1 MRFYTEKHRYYC
13 GIDLH
18 TKTMYIC
25 IVDAEDAILFHEN
38 APVNAE
44 ILLDIIEPYLPDI
57 VICVECIFTWYW
69 IADFCEER
77 DIPFVLG
84 HALYMKAI
92 HGSKTKSDKIDSLK
106 IAKLLHAGMLP
117 MSYVYP
123 SGLRSTRD
131 LLRRRMHFTRK
142 KAELLAHIQ
151 NTKHQYNLPGF
162 CKSISYKANRKTVV
176 SHFDD
181 PSVQQMITCDVSL
194 IDHYHTLLKQVE
206 LYILKHAKAQRP
218 QELFLLQTIPGVG
231 KILALVMLYEIHD
244 INRFERVQHFTSYSR
259 LIKPTKESAGKIKS
273 GGGKKMG
280 NAYLKWAFSE
290 AVLLLIRESNDVKE
304 LHKSLKNRH
313 GKARALA
320 ILSHKL
326 GRTVYYMLKNK
337 EAFNIKT
344 FVNEKAKAKTKAKAL
359 LNEKTKT
366 KTAMPVELNV

>member
-1 MRFYTEKHRYYC
+1 MRFYTEHHQYYC

-25 IVDAEDAILFHEN
+25 IIDANGKIVFHEN
-38 APVNAE
+38 APVNADVLWE
-44 ILLDIIEPYLPDI
+44 VIKPYLPDL

-92 HGSKTKSDKIDSLK
+92 HGSKTKNDKIDSKK
-106 IAKLLHAGMLP
+106 IAMLLRAGMLP
-117 MSYVYP
+117 TAYVYP
-123 SGLRSTRD
+123 RGLRSTRD

-151 NTKHQYNLPGF
+151 NTKSQYNLPGF
-162 CKSISYKANRKTVV
+162 TKSISYKANRKTIV

-181 PSVQQMITCDVSL
+181 TSVQQMIACDVSL
-194 IDHYHTLLKQVE
+194 IDHYDGLLQEVE
-206 LYILKHAKAQRP
+206 LYILKHAKIHRP
-218 QELFLLQTIPGVG
+218 HDLFLLQTIPGVG

-244 INRFERVQHFTSYSR
+244 INRFERVQNFTSYCR

-273 GGGKKMG
+273 SSGKKMG
-280 NAYLKWAFSE
+280 NACLKWAFSE
-290 AVLLLIRESNDVKE
+290 AVILLIRESDAVKE
-304 LHKSLKNRH
+304 LHNQLKNRY

-326 GRTVYYMLKNK
+326 GRAVFYMLKNK
-337 EAFNIKT
+337 QAFQIKT
-344 FVNEKAKAKTKAKAL
+344 FVNEKTKALVK
-359 LNEKTKT
+359 EKT
-366 KTAMPVELNV
+366 KTAMPVEPKV

>member
-1 MRFYTEKHRYYC
+1 MRFYTEHHKYYC

-25 IVDAEDAILFHEN
+25 IIDTDGKILFHEN
-38 APVNAE
+38 ALVNADMLLE
-44 ILLDIIEPYLPDI
+44 IIKPYLPDI
-57 VICVECIFTWYW
+57 VISVECIFTWYW

-92 HGSKTKSDKIDSLK
+92 HGSKTKNDKLDSKK
-106 IAKLLHAGMLP
+106 IAMLLRAGMMP
-117 MSYVYP
+117 MAYVYP
-123 SGLRSTRD
+123 RGLRSTRD

-151 NTKHQYNLPGF
+151 NTKSQYNLPGF
-162 CKSISYKANRKTVV
+162 AKSISYKANRKKVV

-181 PSVQQMITCDVSL
+181 PSVQQMIACDISL
-194 IDHYHTLLKQVE
+194 IDHYDALLQQVE
-206 LYILKHAKAQRP
+206 LYILKHAKAHRP
-218 QELFLLQTIPGVG
+218 QDLFLLQTIPGVG
-231 KILALVMLYEIHD
+231 EILSLVMLYEIHE
-244 INRFERVQHFTSYSR
+244 ISRFEKVQHFTSYSR
-259 LIKPTKESAGKIKS
+259 LIKPTKESAGKIKG

-280 NAYLKWAFSE
+280 NACLKWAFSE
-290 AVLLLIRESNDVKE
+290 AVLLLIRESDAVKE
-304 LHKSLKNRH
+304 LHNHLKNRY

-326 GRTVYYMLKNK
+326 GRTVFYMLKNK
-337 EAFNIKT
+337 EAFDEKK
-344 FVNEKAKAKTKAKAL
+344 FVNEKAKTKAKEKAVV
-359 LNEKTKT
+359 NEKT